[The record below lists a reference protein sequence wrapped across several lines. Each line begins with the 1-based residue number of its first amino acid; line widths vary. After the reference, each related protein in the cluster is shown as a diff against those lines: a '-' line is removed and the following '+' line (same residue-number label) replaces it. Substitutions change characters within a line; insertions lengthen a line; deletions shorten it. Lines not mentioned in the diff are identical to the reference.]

1 MKIAVTEF
9 KAKCLKLI
17 DEIARVR
24 DPIIL
29 TKHGKPVAKL
39 IPIEEQT
46 DHLSQFGYMA
56 GSATITGD
64 IESAITEPWASDQD
78 QLFKGV
84 TTAPD
89 HSDKAKSP

>member
-17 DEIARVR
+17 DQLNQSR
-24 DPIIL
+24 DPIVL

-39 IPIEEQT
+39 MPIEEQT
-46 DHLSQFGYMA
+46 DPLSQFGYMA

-64 IESAITEPWASDQD
+64 IESAITEPWASDPD
-78 QLFKGV
+78 QLFQGITV
-84 TTAPD
+84 PPGDSA
-89 HSDKAKSP
+89 KAKVT

>member
-17 DEIARVR
+17 DRLSESR
-24 DPIIL
+24 DPIVL

-39 IPIEEQT
+39 VPIEDEPSQQ
-46 DHLSQFGYMA
+46 SQFGYMA

-64 IESAITEPWASDQD
+64 IESAIAEPWASDQD
-78 QLFKGV
+78 QLFQGI
-84 TTAPD
+84 TAAPGD
-89 HSDKAKSP
+89 SPKAKTT